1 MNSSVHTNPHSCCRV
16 SLRECTTVPRW
27 PTFNHVKRVNCEI
40 MHDLRYIAQELR
52 TLMEV
57 RQPDPWRHQGM
68 SFIRGHQLHYPELP
82 FSRDITVNF
91 LNI

>member
-1 MNSSVHTNPHSCCRV
+1 MTWVPCWVANFQSCEK
-16 SLRECTTVPRW
+16 SQLSMLR
-27 PTFNHVKRVNCEI
+27 N
-40 MHDLRYIAQELR
+40 LRHIAQELK

-57 RQPDPWRHQGM
+57 RQPDPWHHQGM